1 MLGGCA
7 GTENRRPGPEAQG
20 TPAFKSGQRQRSQE
34 RGMKRSVQR
43 WRRNPRKSG
52 VIETREER
60 GRRKWPTGHMSQRG
74 AADPAWWRWVAG
86 EL

>member
-1 MLGGCA
+1 MNEIMLGGCA

-20 TPAFKSGQRQRSQE
+20 APAFKSGQRERSQE

-52 VIETREER
+52 VIQTREER
-60 GRRKWPTGHMSQRG
+60 GRREEVAHRTYLSERG
-74 AADPAWWRWVAG
+74 S
-86 EL
+86 